1 MNCAEG
7 SSQLPQFTNMK
18 ISVITV
24 AYNSAATLIDTVESV
39 LSQTHADV
47 EYLIIDGGSTDATL
61 ERLEPYRDRIA
72 TIVSEPD
79 EGMYD
84 AMNKGIAR
92 ATGDVV
98 GILNSDD
105 FYADDQVLA
114 QVAAL
119 FAESGADCLYGD
131 LYYVE
136 GNDVSKVVR
145 NWHSREY
152 SSGAFKRGWH
162 PPHPSFFVRRE
173 LYQKFGGFNT
183 ALRIAADFE
192 LMLRFLQKEQS
203 TVAYLP
209 QVLVKMR
216 TGGASNRSVSNIAK
230 ANWECYQSWRM
241 NGTGRCAAAYA
252 VVRKP
257 FNKLKQLSGTGGVCM

>member
-1 MNCAEG
+1 
-7 SSQLPQFTNMK
+7 MK
-18 ISVITV
+18 ISIITV

-39 LSQTHADV
+39 LGQTHSEV
-47 EYLIIDGGSTDATL
+47 EFLIIDGGSTDDTL
-61 ERLEPYRDRIA
+61 VKLEPYRDQIA
-72 TIVSEPD
+72 TILSESD

-92 ATGDVV
+92 ATGDVI

-131 LYYVE
+131 LHYVDSE
-136 GNDVSKVVR
+136 DTTRVVR

-162 PPHPSFFVRRE
+162 PPHPAFFVRRS
-173 LYQKFGGFNT
+173 LYEKFGDFNT
-183 ALRIAADFE
+183 ALRIAADYE
-192 LMLRFLQKEQS
+192 LMLRFLHKQQC

-216 TGGASNRSVSNIAK
+216 TGGASNRSVSNVAK

-241 NGTGRCAAAYA
+241 NGYGLLDGLCAVFRKPLSKLRQLF
-252 VVRKP
+252 VVRD
-257 FNKLKQLSGTGGVCM
+257 S